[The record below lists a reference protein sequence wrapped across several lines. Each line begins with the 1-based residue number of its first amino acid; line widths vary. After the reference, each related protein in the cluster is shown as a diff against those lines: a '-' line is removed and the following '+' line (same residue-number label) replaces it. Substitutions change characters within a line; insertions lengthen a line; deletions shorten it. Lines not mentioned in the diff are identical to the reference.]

1 MSNEENGMAK
11 NHSEFLAAFNAMT
24 QDLPTITKGKDGYNY
39 KYAALEDI
47 LELWSPVFDEHG
59 FVLRQSTV
67 AGQGGQYPTDIV
79 TSRIT
84 HIPTGFYEESSLT
97 LISSP
102 DYQAVGSG
110 CTYLRRYT
118 LLSVCAQQPVGE
130 DWDGLSADPVSKKR
144 PKKKATRKPEP
155 VSERSNGDASNLMG
169 GAEETTE
176 NSDAPDDFDL

>member
-1 MSNEENGMAK
+1 MTEEDQMDK
-11 NHSEFLAAFNAMT
+11 NHFEFLAAFNEMT
-24 QDLPTITKGKDGYNY
+24 QALPKITKGKDGYNY

-47 LELWSPVFDEHG
+47 LDLWSPVFDEHG
-59 FVLRQSTV
+59 FVLRQSTI
-67 AGQGGQYPTDIV
+67 AGQGGRSPTDIV

-97 LISSP
+97 LISSS

-130 DWDGLSADPVSKKR
+130 DWDGIKPEAP
-144 PKKKATRKPEP
+144 PKKKASKRPSPTKEED
-155 VSERSNGDASNLMG
+155 SALMKRTKFIDG
-169 GAEETTE
+169 NMKLEEAE
-176 NSDAPDDFDL
+176 DDSLDGI

>member
-1 MSNEENGMAK
+1 MSDEHKEAGETLRN
-11 NHSEFLAAFNAMT
+11 FLAAFNAMT
-24 QDLPTITKGKDGYNY
+24 QDLPKITKGKDGYNY

-47 LELWSPVFDEHG
+47 LELWSPVFDEHD
-59 FVLRQSTV
+59 FVLKQSTV

-84 HIPTGFYEESSLT
+84 HIPTGLYEESSLT

-130 DWDGLSADPVSKKR
+130 DWDGLSADPVSKR
-144 PKKKATRKPEP
+144 SPKKRAARKPEP
-155 VSERSNGDASNLMG
+155 ATS
-169 GAEETTE
+169 TE
-176 NSDAPDDFDL
+176 GPLVQDELIPDGVTLHENDDFDL

>member
-1 MSNEENGMAK
+1 MTEEEQMDK
-11 NHSEFLAAFNAMT
+11 NHIEFLAAFNAMT
-24 QDLPTITKGKDGYNY
+24 QDLPKITKGKDGYNY

-67 AGQGGQYPTDIV
+67 AGQGGDFPTDIV
-79 TSRIT
+79 TSKIT

-97 LISSP
+97 LISSS

-130 DWDGLSADPVSKKR
+130 DWDGLAADPVSKKR
-144 PKKKATRKPEP
+144 VKKKVENKTAPP
-155 VSERSNGDASNLMG
+155 VTDSKEDASNSVGQAGQMS
-169 GAEETTE
+169 EDE
-176 NSDAPDDFDL
+176 DAPDDLDL